1 MFKIINKNT
10 KLFAAQYKNA
20 VQYKKETV
28 QTVIF

>member
-20 VQYKKETV
+20 VQNKKETV
-28 QTVIF
+28 EKLL